1 MKRWNKSLDNSPT
14 NQNKGEAS
22 LTSDNKVVYFRDFS
36 DGTTPFDIH
45 PDDDENE
52 DVFSYS
58 FVSSQCYLINSYHTI
73 ILLNLCKRFSPIITA
88 F

>member
-1 MKRWNKSLDNSPT
+1 MKHWNKSLDNSPI
-14 NQNKGEAS
+14 NQNRGEAS

-58 FVSSQCYLINSYHTI
+58 FVSSHCYLINSYHT
-73 ILLNLCKRFSPIITA
+73 A
-88 F
+88 